1 MVQTDR
7 ASKLAQALNSG
18 RLVVIADCVAAAVA
32 DADGLKQLARA
43 LPPSLDAVVMR
54 DDGAL
59 STVAC
64 SSLLAAEGL
73 EPVLALSTA
82 QRNRVALMADTRGAA
97 MMGVKVLLCVTGE
110 HPSKSA
116 SPEAAGAFDINPTQ
130 LVQMLKGD
138 DATSALLIGAEV
150 YPKVQPLEL
159 ALIDTRKKVAAGA
172 EFLVTQPIDD
182 PTAFEEWMAA
192 VRAEGLAEKV
202 AIFASVRVD
211 DTAEDGV
218 AACAE
223 LASKLKSVEGV
234 RGIYIRGSGKPE
246 IAGEIVR
253 RAGLAG

>member
-7 ASKLAQALNSG
+7 ASKLAQALSSG
-18 RLVVIADCVAAAVA
+18 RLAVIADCVATVA
-32 DADGLKQLARA
+32 DADSLKQLARA

-54 DDGAL
+54 DDVTL

-64 SSLLAAEGL
+64 SSLLAAERL

-82 QRNRVALMADTRGAA
+82 QRNRVALMADARGAA
-97 MMGVKVLLCVTGE
+97 LVGVKNLLCVAGE

-116 SPEAAGAFDINPTQ
+116 SPEAAGTFDVDPTQ
-130 LVQMLKGD
+130 LIQMLKAD
-138 DATSALLIGAEV
+138 DVTRSMLIGSEV
-150 YPKVQPLEL
+150 YPKVRPLEL

-182 PTAFEEWMAA
+182 LAAFEEWMTA
-192 VRAEGLAEKV
+192 VRGEGIAEKV
-202 AIFASVRVD
+202 AIIASVRAD
-211 DTAEDGV
+211 DAAEEGV

-223 LASKLKSVEGV
+223 LVSKLKGVEGV

-246 IAGEIVR
+246 TAGEIIR